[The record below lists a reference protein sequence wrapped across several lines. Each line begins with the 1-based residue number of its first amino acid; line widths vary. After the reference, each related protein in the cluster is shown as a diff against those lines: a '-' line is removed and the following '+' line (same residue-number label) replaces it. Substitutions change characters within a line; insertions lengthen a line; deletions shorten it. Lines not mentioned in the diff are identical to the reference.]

1 LPAPGLKIRLDA
13 DKEISSSMI
22 LIWILVCSYYLSRR
36 DVSIRMTSQVVPAQI
51 REGRVSS
58 RSQLSEIWYNGRKEC
73 CFGRSSP
80 GDTVDEQG

>member
-1 LPAPGLKIRLDA
+1 MLCFSACSAHVLQRDIYKLPAPGLKIRLDA

-22 LIWILVCSYYLSRR
+22 LIWILVSSYYLSRR

-58 RSQLSEIWYNGRKEC
+58 RKSVE
-73 CFGRSSP
+73 
-80 GDTVDEQG
+80 